1 MIYKLNDIITRSNTG
16 LDAIRRAPIVERE
29 TGIKCIRITD
39 ISQKK
44 SFDDWGN
51 TEVLESDFDKFQ
63 LKKEDILIARTGATI
78 GVNRIITEDLKA
90 VYNNG
95 LIRIQINKKIANP
108 RFVYYSLNTNEYW
121 GRINAVSSGT
131 VAQPNMKMKDLL
143 DYELNIPSIDI
154 QNKIVKVLKNID
166 DRIEL
171 NNEINDNLMQQ
182 GTSLF
187 NEYIVKF
194 DDIPSNWKLSSL
206 DRIADYINGL
216 AMQKYPPKDNDEGLP
231 VLKIAELKQGCCDS
245 NSDRCTSQLDED
257 YIINDGEVIFSWSA
271 SLVVDLWCGGK
282 AGLNQHLFNVKSN
295 IYDKW
300 FYFWWT
306 KYHLNEF
313 IHEASSKATTM
324 GHIKRDNLSKAKVL
338 IPSKNDYEA
347 IGRLMKPITDSIV
360 NVKLENKRL
369 SALRD
374 SLLPKLMSGEIDVDS
389 IEL

>member
-78 GVNRIITEDLKA
+78 GVNRIINEDLKA

-171 NNEINDNLMQQ
+171 NNEINDNLCTYSLANQPSRFD
-182 GTSLF
+182 TSRRC
-187 NEYIVKF
+187 
-194 DDIPSNWKLSSL
+194 SL
-206 DRIADYINGL
+206 
-216 AMQKYPPKDNDEGLP
+216 
-231 VLKIAELKQGCCDS
+231 
-245 NSDRCTSQLDED
+245 
-257 YIINDGEVIFSWSA
+257 
-271 SLVVDLWCGGK
+271 
-282 AGLNQHLFNVKSN
+282 
-295 IYDKW
+295 
-300 FYFWWT
+300 
-306 KYHLNEF
+306 
-313 IHEASSKATTM
+313 
-324 GHIKRDNLSKAKVL
+324 
-338 IPSKNDYEA
+338 
-347 IGRLMKPITDSIV
+347 
-360 NVKLENKRL
+360 
-369 SALRD
+369 
-374 SLLPKLMSGEIDVDS
+374 
-389 IEL
+389 

>member
-44 SFDDWGN
+44 LFDDWGN

-78 GVNRIITEDLKA
+78 GVNRIINEDLKA

-154 QNKIVKVLKNID
+154 QNKIVKVLNSID
-166 DRIEL
+166 DKIEL

-187 NEYIVKF
+187 NEYLVKF
-194 DDIPSNWKLSSL
+194 DDVPSNWKVSSL

-216 AMQKYPPKDNDEGLP
+216 AMQKYPPKDNEEGLP

-257 YIINDGEVIFSWSA
+257 YIINDGDVIFSWSA

-347 IGRLMKPITDSIV
+347 IGRLLKPITDSIV

>member
-44 SFDDWGN
+44 LFDDWGN

-78 GVNRIITEDLKA
+78 GVNRIINEDLKA

-154 QNKIVKVLKNID
+154 QNKIVKVLNSID
-166 DRIEL
+166 DKIEL
-171 NNEINDNLMQQ
+171 NNEINDNLQQ
-182 GTSLF
+182 QAEGLYKEYFDNASKDSKNISLDF
-187 NEYIVKF
+187 FCNIFTGKKNSNANEVNGKYKFFTCSPNPLLINSYIYDGNAIIVSGNGAYTGRTRFYKGKFDLYQRTYACTLKSEVEEDYLFPLYWFVKF
-194 DDIPSNWKLSSL
+194 
-206 DRIADYINGL
+206 
-216 AMQKYPPKDNDEGLP
+216 
-231 VLKIAELKQGCCDS
+231 
-245 NSDRCTSQLDED
+245 
-257 YIINDGEVIFSWSA
+257 
-271 SLVVDLWCGGK
+271 
-282 AGLNQHLFNVKSN
+282 
-295 IYDKW
+295 
-300 FYFWWT
+300 
-306 KYHLNEF
+306 
-313 IHEASSKATTM
+313 
-324 GHIKRDNLSKAKVL
+324 NLSKKIMGGTRGSAIPYIVMNDLAKFEFPFDKELFEKTLDVF
-338 IPSKNDYEA
+338 KT
-347 IGRLMKPITDSIV
+347 ITLTIQ
-360 NVKLENKRL
+360 ENENQNENL
-369 SALRD
+369 STLRD